1 MPTIFKKI
9 KAKAK
14 SSRGGAAPDFIVG
27 QFLESYDDW
36 ESTIGGLDEP
46 SKTEIVDHFNEKV
59 DGLGDALTEDA
70 ETFKIFKADM
80 DAGDMKTFAVALIPN
95 YFEIEGVDSVTD

>member
-14 SSRGGAAPDFIVG
+14 SSRGGAAPDFIIG

-36 ESTIGGLDEP
+36 ESTIGGLDAAGKKEV
-46 SKTEIVDHFNEKV
+46 VDHFNEKV
-59 DGLGDALTEDA
+59 DGLGDALEEDKDG
-70 ETFKIFKADM
+70 F
-80 DAGDMKTFAVALIPN
+80 
-95 YFEIEGVDSVTD
+95 